1 MNDSNDK
8 VMGVLCYIPFVCLI
22 PIILGGSPFVRYH
35 ANQGLVLFIVDLI
48 LGTLI
53 GICCGV
59 ISFIPVIG
67 PIIAGVAGGLFGLI
81 ILVFVLC
88 GIVHVVNGETKPLPG
103 IGAITLLK

>member
-8 VMGVLCYIPFVCLI
+8 VMGVLCYIPFICLI

-35 ANQGLVLFIVDLI
+35 ANQGLVLFIVDLV
-48 LGTLI
+48 LGTIIALCATI
-53 GICCGV
+53 LKI
-59 ISFIPVIG
+59 IPVIG
-67 PIIAGVAGGLFGLI
+67 AWLGGIAGGLFGLI
-81 ILVFVLC
+81 ILVFILC